1 MATSIDIAM
10 KLEKDSE
17 GCRLRAY
24 PDPATGREPWTIGYG
39 ATGPNIG
46 PNTKWTQQQ
55 AEEDLRLR
63 NLALLARISPKI
75 PNATIKQLAACLDFS
90 YNCGLPA
97 MLGSTWFRS
106 LRRGNYKIAATQ
118 ILAWNKAA
126 GRVMVG
132 LTNRRKKEAKLIL
145 GEYPWR

>member
-24 PDPATGREPWTIGYG
+24 PDPATGKEPWTIGYG

-63 NLALLARISPKI
+63 NLALLARISPRI
-75 PNATIKQLAACLDFS
+75 PAATTMQLAACLDFS

-97 MLGSTWFRS
+97 MLGSTWFRY
-106 LRRGNYKIAATQ
+106 LRKGQPGIAAQ
-118 ILAWNKAA
+118 KILAWNKAA
-126 GRVMVG
+126 GRVMLG
-132 LTNRRKKEAKLIL
+132 LTNRRKKEAKLLL
-145 GEYPWR
+145 GELPWR

>member
-63 NLALLARISPKI
+63 NLALLARISPRI
-75 PNATIKQLAACLDFS
+75 PKATVMQLAACLDFS

-106 LRRGNYKIAATQ
+106 LRRGNAKIAATQ

-132 LTNRRKKEAKLIL
+132 LTIRRKKEAKLLL
-145 GEYPWR
+145 GEFPWR